1 MASGKDIETRGHIVG
16 FREEIAKAANASE
29 DVFFSWFNDARDKD
43 VAFIR
48 GAWDFSVHMAQP
60 LAPYLSTPEDKV
72 AVEIGHG
79 GARILAAASRHF
91 GAAVGVDIHHNNAF
105 VEAELT
111 RRGIT
116 NVQLIQSD
124 GKHLPLADNAVDVV
138 YSFIV
143 LQHVETYE
151 IFCAYLAETRR
162 VLKPG
167 GLAVLYFGRKSLL
180 SLNRSSRLLYWVD
193 RALERVVIGKFRQ
206 SPAKVNSTNLR
217 VSLSHAKALARRT
230 GFTVLRTLVSH
241 KRVPDGTRLYGGQN
255 GLVLRKP
262 AA

>member
-16 FREEIAKAANASE
+16 FREEIARAADTSE

-60 LAPYLSTPEDKV
+60 LAPYLSTPEDRI
-72 AVEIGHG
+72 ALEIGHG

-91 GAAVGVDIHHNNAF
+91 GAVVGVDIHHNNAL
-105 VEAELT
+105 VESELN
-111 RRGIT
+111 RRGIG
-116 NVQLIQSD
+116 NYQLLQSD
-124 GKHLPLADNAVDVV
+124 GKTLPLADGSVDVV

-151 IFCAYLAETRR
+151 IFCGYLAETQR

-180 SLNRSSRLLYWVD
+180 SLNRSSRWRYWVD
-193 RALERVVIGKFRQ
+193 RALERLLIGKYRE
-206 SPAKVNSTNLR
+206 SAAKVNSTNLR
-217 VSLSHAKALARRT
+217 VSLSHAKALARRR